1 MTTIFCYQVYDIIT
15 GRIVRMGLTREQA
28 IAESIR
34 SNLGWQLM

>member
-1 MTTIFCYQVYDIIT
+1 MTTIFCYQVYNLTT

-28 IAESIR
+28 LAEAIR